1 MKDEGGGSRGRG
13 SLRSSKSKLQENS
26 LYSQATGCYS
36 RLGCNLLFLPQPSLT
51 ILVKQNENQLFMF

>member
-36 RLGCNLLFLPQPSLT
+36 RLDCNLLFLPQPSLT
-51 ILVKQNENQLFMF
+51 ILVKLV